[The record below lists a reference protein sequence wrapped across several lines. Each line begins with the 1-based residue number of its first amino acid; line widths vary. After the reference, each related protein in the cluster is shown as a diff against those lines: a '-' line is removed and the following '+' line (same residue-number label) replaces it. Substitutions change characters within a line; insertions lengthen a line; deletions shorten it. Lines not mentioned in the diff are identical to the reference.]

1 MRRLERLVL
10 IGALTVAAS
19 MVAAGSAAAAKG
31 GNNDAA
37 KQCQKGGWKTL
48 VSQTGVPFKNQGD
61 CVNDGAQGLGV
72 QPPPFAGQTACEQ
85 IGGSFSSRNGGWIC
99 RYPVPPNPEM
109 PQALQDAC
117 GTDMGTVSFEPLG
130 EGSGEWF
137 AACIT

>member
-1 MRRLERLVL
+1 MERLRRVL
-10 IGALTVAAS
+10 VAGVLA
-19 MVAAGSAAAAKG
+19 VAVSAVAVGPAVAAKG
-31 GNNDAA
+31 GNNDTA
-37 KQCQKGGWKTL
+37 KQCQKGGWTML

-72 QPPPFAGQTACEQ
+72 QPPPLAGQVACEQ

-117 GTDMGTVSFEPLG
+117 TTDMGSVSFEPLG
-130 EGSGEWF
+130 EGSDEWF
-137 AACIT
+137 AACIN